1 MAGIPSNRF
10 KTVVSVVSMTDAPIY
25 TAPPGV
31 TTIVLMAQ
39 VANIGADPQAV
50 TFKHFQ
56 FSTSTYTEIVS
67 NFPAPVN
74 DSVLLL
80 NGKLVLESGDRMI
93 ISGTSG
99 TDIKF
104 LASILETA
112 NQ

>member
-39 VANIGADPQAV
+39 VDPQAV